1 MIYSILLYFLPVS
14 NASLHKCNMTE
25 QTQIDRAAAGIWLI
39 WTHIYIHISIY
50 FYSCWIYTCCLLL
63 SVSTSLLSM
72 LLFARHVSQA
82 CLFSVIVNFQL
93 HKELF
98 MHKYVRFCASPR
110 ETSLLPIEK
119 NNTDTSYCYHLCN
132 ALQYLTKYECTDTCY
147 DVAKFRFDF
156 GRIC

>member
-1 MIYSILLYFLPVS
+1 MQHDWT
-14 NASLHKCNMTE
+14 NTN
-25 QTQIDRAAAGIWLI
+25 WLSCS
-39 WTHIYIHISIY
+39 WHMVDLNTYIYIYPFI

-82 CLFSVIVNFQL
+82 CFFSVIVNFQL

-110 ETSLLPIEK
+110 ETSLLSIEK
-119 NNTDTSYCYHLCN
+119 KTTLIPVIAIICAMLCN
-132 ALQYLTKYECTDTCY
+132 TLRNMNALTHIMMLQNSDFISAEF
-147 DVAKFRFDF
+147 AKQ
-156 GRIC
+156 I